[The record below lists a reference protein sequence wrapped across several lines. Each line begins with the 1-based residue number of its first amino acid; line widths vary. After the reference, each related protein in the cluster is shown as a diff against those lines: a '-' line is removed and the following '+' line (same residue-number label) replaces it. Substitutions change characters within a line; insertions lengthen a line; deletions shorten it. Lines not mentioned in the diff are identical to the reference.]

1 MSLHDRIAV
10 QIAEQE
16 NDCEDA
22 TEDRE
27 HCIEREREREKERE
41 SHCLLGLRINDLC
54 GGEQELRPT

>member
-27 HCIEREREREKERE
+27 HCRERERERE
-41 SHCLLGLRINDLC
+41 SHCFLGLRVNDVC
-54 GGEQELRPT
+54 GGEQELRAT

>member
-27 HCIEREREREKERE
+27 HCRERERE
-41 SHCLLGLRINDLC
+41 SHIASLDY
-54 GGEQELRPT
+54 ELTIFAEVNKN